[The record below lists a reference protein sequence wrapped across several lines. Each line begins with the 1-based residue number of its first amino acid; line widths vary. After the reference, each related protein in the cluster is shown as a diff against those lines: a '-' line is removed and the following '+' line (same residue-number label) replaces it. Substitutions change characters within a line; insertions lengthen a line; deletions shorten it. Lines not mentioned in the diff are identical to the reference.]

1 MITWN
6 TISRTSDDKVTQ
18 AILLLETLSQ
28 DESIPILEFLRKRGG
43 GTFHEILQSL
53 TVNTKDLERQL
64 KTLTSA
70 GILVLREKTAAKYY
84 TLNRGRLSTITRV
97 AGRLNELRLEG
108 TKRS

>member
-53 TVNTKDLERQL
+53 TVNARDLERQL
-64 KTLTSA
+64 STLTSA
-70 GILVLREKTAAKYY
+70 GILVLRKKTTAKYY